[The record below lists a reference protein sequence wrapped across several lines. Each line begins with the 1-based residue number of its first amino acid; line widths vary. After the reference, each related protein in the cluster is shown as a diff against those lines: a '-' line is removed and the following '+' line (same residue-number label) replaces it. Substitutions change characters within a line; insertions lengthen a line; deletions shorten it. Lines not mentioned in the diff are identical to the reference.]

1 MLRTKTG
8 EARSKFDWIETVGRE
23 DAEDGLLIG
32 TRFSQRSHEYRV
44 TRVVRVARALWKNSD
59 GRKGGVERDGRTT
72 AVGDAISGGE
82 KSRALRGC
90 YVDGRIGE
98 ISAAFLI
105 SVLPWLKG
113 NARSSARLAS
123 RSLLARAHA

>member
-44 TRVVRVARALWKNSD
+44 TRVVRVARAHFGKTRMEGKAALKEMEERRRWGMRYPEEKNH
-59 GRKGGVERDGRTT
+59 
-72 AVGDAISGGE
+72 
-82 KSRALRGC
+82 AL
-90 YVDGRIGE
+90 YVDATWMEGSE
-98 ISAAFLI
+98 
-105 SVLPWLKG
+105 
-113 NARSSARLAS
+113 RSRR
-123 RSLLARAHA
+123 RS